1 MIILGLNAI
10 RGIKIDMIGMNA
22 MFIHLQPSLPNNTY
36 FICFLSHSHGL
47 RKKIFT
53 LYDPKID
60 WFITIF
66 FSTSMIDVHFQL
78 RRLYLNLLRG
88 LFERASSAQT
98 CMERRLCEMALTLD
112 LNSFF
117 YHQEI
122 PFFRAL

>member
-1 MIILGLNAI
+1 MQCLFTSSPLSQTTL
-10 RGIKIDMIGMNA
+10 
-22 MFIHLQPSLPNNTY
+22 FL
-36 FICFLSHSHGL
+36 CFPSHSYGL

-98 CMERRLCEMALTLD
+98 CMERRLLD
-112 LNSFF
+112 
-117 YHQEI
+117 QV
-122 PFFRAL
+122 